1 MNPNPDNSPGA
12 TDAEEL
18 PFESEISERLRS
30 VKNPAERRTLA
41 RLLSAISALPLEQ
54 TRAAL
59 ETSALI
65 AAVSLRA
72 SIEFLRAVP
81 DAAPILE
88 PAELR
93 AWGELGRRL
102 TMTDVE
108 TGVTFF
114 ISGIG
119 DFERVPSLARPFV
132 FQVCARQ
139 MILSA
144 ATASE
149 TFRNAASLAESV
161 GDAQLLRAIYEVAA
175 TISRRS
181 AKHSAEFLNATP
193 NVVAA
198 LREGVGGRVLGVD
211 SAKASPPPLSTAPQS
226 KPHVQR
232 VDELNAASMRE
243 GHATVDEDQA
253 RSLPP
258 TPNTLHPRSEGVDSA
273 KAPPPPPS
281 TAPQSK
287 PRLQR
292 GDELNAAS
300 MRVGDAT
307 PGEDHAKPLH
317 PTPNTPHPDLTSEA
331 IDLVKAFAEHAGG
344 IAADAWAALPAA
356 FASLPA
362 AQCSRLIKRATN
374 FLDRGGAVAFHFLI
388 AGGDLLRAL
397 PDCFESWIELLWTIA
412 PHGNA
417 ALVAFVRASPRFFQ
431 NIAVTRTQLGATAL
445 AERVITLTREVART
459 DAEAALACLRSSAKA
474 LHTVSI
480 EQFESWARA
489 GLISSDARARRS
501 YYALETRSSNEA
513 LRAGDAGVAL
523 ESIQPLLRLYVE
535 ALTGHAIEIAPLAA
549 VPLETRIA
557 DGRTI
562 HLPSV
567 VAEFGDEE
575 LDFRLYKVLAAHA
588 AGQIEFGTYARDSH
602 DLRAAYA
609 SLHELYDPA
618 KQDERDSF
626 AIDAA
631 QLCETLPPPPGE
643 GRGGG
648 LGTLSPSP
656 LAPLPKVEGIKDLD
670 YRQVISLF
678 PLPALARR
686 IFGTLENGRIDG
698 SLRKSYRGLARDL
711 DLIREHLRHR
721 RPKIIDLPPA
731 LVPFELLFQVT
742 LLGGALDDAREF
754 HRQVVSELETIVA
767 EYLND
772 KDATVA
778 DSLMATGR
786 VYLLFQSLT
795 MDQSEEQIEVPDELE
810 QEDQNSQAEQAVN
823 ERQSDRQPQRRDA
836 RELFNAWNAESEGEF
851 DELDGSEAWSYGQ
864 TPEQGLEEGEV
875 AFNYDEW
882 DRELVDHR
890 VGWCRVIEKKVKR
903 GSRDFVDNTR
913 ERYRGVVSSI
923 RHQFQLMKPENLTRI
938 SNELDGEDYDLNAVV
953 DFFIDRRADGQ
964 QSERIYTKR
973 LRRRR
978 DVAVSFLL
986 DQSSSTART
995 IGRHP
1000 LQPYTHPGRR
1010 IIEIEKE
1017 GLVLMSEALE
1027 AVGDVYAINGFTSE
1041 GRRNVKFYVLKDFQE
1056 HYSDEVMRRIG
1067 GITYQNNTRL
1077 GAAIRH
1083 ATTKLEK
1090 QEARTRLLIVLS
1102 DGRPYDHDYGDA
1114 RYAREDTREA
1124 LIDAKTRGI
1133 TPFCITIDRES
1144 ESELRDLYGEIGY
1157 TIIDDVMTL
1166 PERLPGIYRRLTT

>member
-1 MNPNPDNSPGA
+1 MNPDQDKSSEGA
-12 TDAEEL
+12 RPREL
-18 PFESEISERLRS
+18 ALDDEISERLRS
-30 VKNPAERRTLA
+30 VKNPAERRTIA
-41 RLLSAISALPLEQ
+41 RLLRAITALPIEQ
-54 TRAAL
+54 TGAAL

-81 DAAPILE
+81 GTVQILE

-108 TGVTFF
+108 TGVSFF
-114 ISGIG
+114 TAGIG
-119 DFERVPSLARPFV
+119 DLERVPPAARPFV

-139 MILSA
+139 MILSPTTA
-144 ATASE
+144 AE
-149 TFRNAASLAESV
+149 TFRDAPSLAEAV
-161 GDAQLLRAIYEVAA
+161 HDAGSLRSIYEVAA
-175 TISRRS
+175 SISRRS
-181 AKHSAEFLNATP
+181 AKHSAEFLKATP
-193 NVVAA
+193 TVFTA
-198 LREGVGGRVLGVD
+198 LNSIPPADGPPRHQDFLR
-211 SAKASPPPLSTAPQS
+211 SAI
-226 KPHVQR
+226 
-232 VDELNAASMRE
+232 EL
-243 GHATVDEDQA
+243 AT
-253 RSLPP
+253 
-258 TPNTLHPRSEGVDSA
+258 
-273 KAPPPPPS
+273 
-281 TAPQSK
+281 
-287 PRLQR
+287 
-292 GDELNAAS
+292 
-300 MRVGDAT
+300 
-307 PGEDHAKPLH
+307 
-317 PTPNTPHPDLTSEA
+317 
-331 IDLVKAFAEHAGG
+331 AFAEHAGG
-344 IAADAWAALPAA
+344 IAADAWA
-356 FASLPA
+356 SLPA
-362 AQCSRLIKRATN
+362 AIDRLSAEQSLRLVKRAMN
-374 FLDRGGAVAFHFLI
+374 FLERGGAVGLHLLI
-388 AGGDLLRAL
+388 AGGEILRAL
-397 PDCFESWIELLWTIA
+397 PDCFEQWTELLWTIA

-417 ALVAFVRASPRFFQ
+417 ALVAFIRASPPFFQ
-431 NIAVTRTQLGATAL
+431 NIAGTKTQLESNRLAL
-445 AERVITLTREVART
+445 RVLALTREVAQV
-459 DAEAALACLRSSAKA
+459 DAESALACLRSSAKA

-480 EQFESWARA
+480 EQFENWARA
-489 GLISSDARARRS
+489 GLISGDTRARRS
-501 YYALETRSSNEA
+501 YYALETRSSNQT
-513 LRAGDAGVAL
+513 LRAGDAGVSL
-523 ESIQPLLRLYVE
+523 ESVQALLRLYVE
-535 ALTGHAIEIAPLAA
+535 ALTGQAVEIAPLAA

-567 VAEFGDEE
+567 VSEFSDED

-588 AGQIEFGTYARDSH
+588 AGQIEFGTYKKGSD

-609 SLHELYDPA
+609 TVFELHDPA
-618 KQDERDSF
+618 KQDERDAF
-626 AIDAA
+626 AIDPS
-631 QLCETLPPPPGE
+631 LLTETRPQAK
-643 GRGGG
+643 
-648 LGTLSPSP
+648 PSP
-656 LAPLPKVEGIKDLD
+656 RQDLPGDLD
-670 YRQVISLF
+670 YRVVINLF

-686 IFGTLENGRIDG
+686 IFGTLENGRIDRQ
-698 SLRKSYRGLARDL
+698 LRRRYRGLARDL
-711 DLIREHLRHR
+711 NLIREHLRHR

-731 LVPFELLFQVT
+731 LVPFELLFQVA

-754 HRQVVSELETIVA
+754 YRQVVSELETIVA
-767 EYLND
+767 EYLNPED
-772 KDATVA
+772 TTVA
-778 DSLMATGR
+778 ETLVATSR
-786 VYLLFQSLT
+786 VYALFQSIS
-795 MDQSEEQIEVPDELE
+795 MEDAEQQVEVPDQLD
-810 QEDQNSQAEQAVN
+810 QEDEKSQAEQMLN
-823 ERQSDRQPQRRDA
+823 EREPDRQPQRRDA
-836 RELFNAWNAESEGEF
+836 RELFNAWNAETEGEF
-851 DELDGSEAWSYGQ
+851 DELDGSETWTDGES
-864 TPEQGLEEGEV
+864 PEQDLEAGEV

-890 VGWCRVIEKKVKR
+890 VSWCRVIEKKVKR
-903 GSRDFVDNTR
+903 GSRDFVDETR
-913 ERYRGVVSSI
+913 ERYKGVLSSI

-938 SNELDGEDYDLNAVV
+938 TNELDGEDYDLNAVV

-1027 AVGDVYAINGFTSE
+1027 AVGDVYSINGFTSE

-1056 HYSDEVMRRIG
+1056 HYSDEVMRRVG

-1083 ATTKLEK
+1083 AAAKLEK

-1124 LIDAKTRGI
+1124 LRQAKVAGI

-1157 TIIDDVMTL
+1157 TIIDDVMSL
-1166 PERLPGIYRRLTT
+1166 PERLPGIYRRLTS

>member
-1 MNPNPDNSPGA
+1 MDEQEKNEVAADLRDQVSQ
-12 TDAEEL
+12 
-18 PFESEISERLRS
+18 RLRS
-30 VKNPAERRTLA
+30 IKNPTERRTFA
-41 RLLSAISALPLEQ
+41 GLLRQIASLPLEHA
-54 TRAAL
+54 RAAL
-59 ETSALI
+59 EISATI

-81 DAAPILE
+81 DAARILE
-88 PAELR
+88 STELR

-102 TMTDVE
+102 AMADIE
-108 TGVTFF
+108 TGVSFLIAGVGEF
-114 ISGIG
+114 QQ
-119 DFERVPSLARPFV
+119 VPSLARPFI

-139 MILSA
+139 MVLSA
-144 ATASE
+144 TTAAE
-149 TFRNAASLAESV
+149 TFRQAPAMAKTVTDAEV
-161 GDAQLLRAIYEVAA
+161 LRSIYEVAA

-193 NVVAA
+193 DVVRA
-198 LREGVGGRVLGVD
+198 LAKKGVGDRVLGVVGD
-211 SAKASPPPLSTAPQS
+211 STEAPLRRPDPPLKTETRSDEVLKLKRSDGDNARNETANTS
-226 KPHVQR
+226 E
-232 VDELNAASMRE
+232 DSNA
-243 GHATVDEDQA
+243 
-253 RSLPP
+253 
-258 TPNTLHPRSEGVDSA
+258 
-273 KAPPPPPS
+273 
-281 TAPQSK
+281 
-287 PRLQR
+287 
-292 GDELNAAS
+292 
-300 MRVGDAT
+300 
-307 PGEDHAKPLH
+307 LH
-317 PTPNTPHPDLTSEA
+317 PTPLTLQPQLIGET
-331 IDLVKAFAEHAGG
+331 IELVKAFAEHAGG
-344 IAADAWAALPAA
+344 IAADAWRAVPDA
-356 FASLPA
+356 FDRLSPD
-362 AQCSRLIKRATN
+362 QCSRLIRRATN
-374 FLDRGGAVAFHFLI
+374 FLDRGGAVAYHFLL
-388 AGGDLLRAL
+388 AGGDILRAL
-397 PDCFESWIELLWTIA
+397 PDCFEDWIELLWTIA

-417 ALVAFVRASPRFFQ
+417 ALVAFIRASPRFFE
-431 NIAVTRTQLGATAL
+431 NIAITKNNLGSSAL
-445 AERVITLTREVART
+445 ALRVIALTREVARS
-459 DAEAALACLRSSAKA
+459 DAEAALACLRSSGKA

-480 EQFESWARA
+480 EQFENWARA
-489 GLISSDARARRS
+489 GLVSSDARARRS

-513 LRAGDAGVAL
+513 LRAGDEGVSL
-523 ESIQPLLRLYVE
+523 ESIQALLRLYVE
-535 ALTGHAIEIAPLAA
+535 ALTGRAVEIAPLAA

-562 HLPSV
+562 HLPAIVS
-567 VAEFGDEE
+567 EFNDEE

-588 AGQIEFGTYARDSH
+588 AGQIEFGTYAKGGD
-602 DLRAAYA
+602 DLRAAYV
-609 SLHELYDPA
+609 SLGDLYDPSR
-618 KQDERDSF
+618 QDERDSF
-626 AIDAA
+626 AIDPALLAETQSHAKA
-631 QLCETLPPPPGE
+631 QS
-643 GRGGG
+643 RQD
-648 LGTLSPSP
+648 LSQ
-656 LAPLPKVEGIKDLD
+656 IDLD
-670 YRQVISLF
+670 YRQALNLF

-686 IFGTLENGRIDG
+686 IFGTLENGRIDRR
-698 SLRKSYRGLARDL
+698 LRQTYRGLARDL
-711 DLIREHLRHR
+711 NLIRDHLRHR
-721 RPKIIDLPPA
+721 RPQILDLPSA
-731 LVPFELLFQVT
+731 LAPFELLFQVA
-742 LLGGALDDAREF
+742 LLGGALEDAREF
-754 HRQVVSELETIVA
+754 YRQVVTELETIIA
-767 EYLND
+767 EYLGNPA
-772 KDATVA
+772 ATVA
-778 DSLMATGR
+778 DTLMATSR
-786 VYLLFQSLT
+786 VYALFQSIS
-795 MDQSEEQIEVPDELE
+795 MEDAEQQIEVPDQLD
-810 QEDQNSQAEQAVN
+810 QEDQNSQTEQMLQ
-823 ERQSDRQPQRRDA
+823 ERQTDRQPQRRDA

-851 DELDGSEAWSYGQ
+851 DEFDGSESWSEGE
-864 TPEQGLEEGEV
+864 TPEQDLEAGEV
-875 AFNYDEW
+875 AYNYDEW
-882 DRELVDHR
+882 DRDLVDHR

-903 GSRDFVDNTR
+903 GSRDFVDDTR
-913 ERYRGVVSSI
+913 ERYKGVVSSI

-938 SNELDGEDYDLNAVV
+938 ANEIDGEDYDLNAVV

-1083 ATTKLEK
+1083 AAAKLEK

-1124 LIDAKTRGI
+1124 LIDAKSRGI

-1157 TIIDDVMTL
+1157 TIIDDVLSL